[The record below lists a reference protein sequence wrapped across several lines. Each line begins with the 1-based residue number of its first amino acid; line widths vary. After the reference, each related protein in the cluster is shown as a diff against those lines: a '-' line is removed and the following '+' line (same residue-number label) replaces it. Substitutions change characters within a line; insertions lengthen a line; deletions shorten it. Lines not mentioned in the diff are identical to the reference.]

1 MWRQP
6 TGLLRQRLQL
16 FTGSRLP
23 RTGKLT
29 HAARRGCSRQSR
41 KFPPSPER
49 AKQYYD
55 HRAPRGVAPEAE
67 AAEDGLR
74 RGAQLRS
81 NECSNVHLSE
91 GPCWPCNVNALMRRA
106 GQHRRCAC
114 TAG

>member
-67 AAEDGLR
+67 AAEDSG
-74 RGAQLRS
+74 
-81 NECSNVHLSE
+81 
-91 GPCWPCNVNALMRRA
+91 NAAMRVTRA
-106 GQHRRCAC
+106 
-114 TAG
+114 